1 MTNESTKYGGSAG
14 KQEGMS
20 VNTEIE
26 SKYVRKHIKKS
37 MIQKKF
43 YKEDEELDNS
53 FELVG

>member
-1 MTNESTKYGGSAG
+1 VTNESTKYGGSAG

-20 VNTEIE
+20 VNTDIE